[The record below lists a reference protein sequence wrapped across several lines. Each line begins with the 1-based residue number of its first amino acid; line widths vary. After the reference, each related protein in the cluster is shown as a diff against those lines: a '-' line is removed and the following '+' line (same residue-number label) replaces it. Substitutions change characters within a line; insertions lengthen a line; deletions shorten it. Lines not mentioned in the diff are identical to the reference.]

1 MLSFGKE
8 EMPAIVALSDSSAYR
23 SPSGTVETTS
33 KDFQVHLD
41 TFLSYLAFWQDIL
54 EYCASTEVK
63 QTLLDH
69 FQLLFLQQLL
79 WVLLQHQLLRIN

>member
-1 MLSFGKE
+1 MLSFAKE
-8 EMPAIVALSDSSAYR
+8 EMPAILALSDFSAYQ
-23 SPSGTVETTS
+23 SPSNTVDTSS
-33 KDFQVHLD
+33 KDFQAHLG

-79 WVLLQHQLLRIN
+79 

>member
-1 MLSFGKE
+1 
-8 EMPAIVALSDSSAYR
+8 MPAILALSDSSGDQF
-23 SPSGTVETTS
+23 PGDTVQAS
-33 KDFQVHLD
+33 SQDFQAHLG

-69 FQLLFLQQLL
+69 FQFLFLQQLL
-79 WVLLQHQLLRIN
+79 